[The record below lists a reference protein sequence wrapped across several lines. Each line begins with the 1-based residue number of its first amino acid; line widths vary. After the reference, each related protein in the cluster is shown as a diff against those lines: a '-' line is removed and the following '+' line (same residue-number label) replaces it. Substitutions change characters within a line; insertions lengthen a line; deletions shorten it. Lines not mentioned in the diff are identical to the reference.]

1 MPHMVIANRLRD
13 GRVVFLDPAGHWVD
27 SIDRGALWEPA
38 ASAAALERARQD
50 ETDGVVV
57 DPTLIDVEIT
67 NQVRRPVA
75 IREAIRAFGPS
86 VGIDP
91 LAGGR

>member
-13 GRVVFLDPAGHWVD
+13 GRVVFLDTAGHWVD
-27 SIDRGALWEPA
+27 SIDHGALWDPG
-38 ASAAALERARQD
+38 ASPAALERAKQD
-50 ETDGVVV
+50 ETQSVVV
-57 DPTLIDVEIT
+57 DPNVIDVELT
-67 NQVRRPVA
+67 DQGRLPVA

-91 LAGGR
+91 TAGGG